1 MSIEIK
7 KCAVLG
13 AGVMGAQIAGHIANA
28 GIPSLLFDMND
39 ELAKKGVEGLSKLKP
54 APLFS
59 SKNSSLITPCTYEN
73 DLEKLSDCDL
83 IIEAVAEK
91 IEIKHSVYKNLL
103 PHLKDNAILAS
114 NTSGIPLANLVEVLP
129 EEMQSRFLISHFFNP
144 PRYLKLLELVKGPK
158 TTDEVYDIMTEF
170 GETTLGKGIVHAK
183 DTPGFIGNRL
193 INASGPLTFH
203 KAMEFGL
210 TVEDVDALSGTLVGN
225 AKSAY
230 FRTQDVVGLDTALNV
245 QNNMYER
252 VTTES
257 EEERQKFKAPDLLVK
272 LVEEGR
278 LGQKSGQ
285 GWYKKE
291 GKEILS
297 LDFDTMEYTPTVKR
311 KFDTIRVGRPIKD
324 LKKRLAAITYL
335 DDVGAKFLW
344 EVNAPMFT
352 YSAELIPEIA
362 DNIIEI
368 DNAMKWGF
376 ARDIGIFDSWDAIGV
391 EKSVNRMKEEN
402 RKVPAWVDEM
412 LSSGR
417 KSFYEIV
424 DGKLT
429 YWCPVKKKA
438 LVHKANDRSL
448 NLNLYKSSKNTLK
461 RDWSA
466 SIHDIGDGVLNV
478 EFHSIFVPAVNPLD
492 RSMNDIIKHALDLL
506 ESGKY
511 KGLVIGHQ
519 GKNWCAGAN
528 VNDFKM
534 AIDSGNLQVMD
545 SGVKDMQ
552 GVTQRIRHSKYPVVT
567 CPFNLALGGG
577 FEFYACSS
585 HTVAAG
591 ELYAGLVE
599 AIQGLIPGA
608 GGHLRVILNL
618 LENND
623 AKNVNM
629 NIARQAL
636 GLINPMTVS
645 RSATDALKKGWL
657 RKSDT
662 ISMNSEHL
670 LALGKKKVLE
680 LSDNGYEPPKYRD
693 DLSLPGLTL
702 RTMAAV
708 GAKAMKTQGKISDHD
723 EHVAMKSAHVLSG
736 GSKGGLMSKVD
747 EQYILDIEREA
758 FMSLAGEK
766 KTQDRI
772 AHFLKTGKPLRN

>member
-1 MSIEIK
+1 MGIEIK

-28 GIPSLLFDMND
+28 GIPSLLFDINE
-39 ELAKKGVEGLSKLKP
+39 ELAKKGVEGLTKLKP

-59 SKNSSLITPCTYEN
+59 SKNTSLITACTYDN
-73 DLEKLSDCDL
+73 DLEKLKDCDL

-91 IEIKHSVYKNLL
+91 IEIKHSVYKSLL
-103 PHLKDNAILAS
+103 PHLKDDAILAS

-129 EEMQSRFLISHFFNP
+129 EEVQARFLISHFFNP
-144 PRYLKLLELVKGPK
+144 PRYLRLLELVKGPK
-158 TTDEVYDIMTEF
+158 TSEDVYDTVTEF

-193 INASGPLTFH
+193 INANGRLVIE
-203 KAMEFGL
+203 KALEMGL
-210 TVEDVDALSGTLVGN
+210 SVEDVDALTGTLIGN

-230 FRTQDVVGLDTALNV
+230 FRTQDIVGLDTALNV
-245 QNNMYER
+245 SNNMYER

-257 EEERQKFKAPDLLVK
+257 EEEREKFKPHELLVK
-272 LVEEGR
+272 LVEDGR
-278 LGQKSGQ
+278 LGQKTGS

-297 LDFDTMEYTPTVKR
+297 LDFDTMEYTPTKKS
-311 KFDTIRVGRPIKD
+311 KFDTLRVGKPIKN
-324 LKKRLAAITYL
+324 LTKRLKAITFL
-335 DDVGAKFLW
+335 DDKAAKFLW
-344 EVNAPMFT
+344 ECNAPLLIYT
-352 YSAELIPEIA
+352 AEMIPEIA
-362 DNIIEI
+362 DSIIEI
-368 DNAMKWGF
+368 DNTMKWGF
-376 ARDIGIFDSWDAIGV
+376 TRDIGIFDSWDAIGV
-391 EKSVNRMKEEN
+391 EKSVNKMKEEN
-402 RKVPAWVDEM
+402 RKVPLWVEEM
-412 LSSGR
+412 LASGR
-417 KSFYEIV
+417 KSFYEII
-424 DGKLT
+424 DGELT
-429 YWCPVKKKA
+429 YYCPVNKKV
-438 LVHKANDRSL
+438 LVHKTNDKTL
-448 NLNLYKSSKNTLK
+448 NLNLFKNSKTMLK

-466 SIHDIGDGVLNV
+466 SLYDVGDGVLNV
-478 EFHSIFVPAVNPLD
+478 EFHSIFVPAFNPID
-492 RSMNDIIKHALDLL
+492 RSMVGIVKHALDLL
-506 ESGKY
+506 ETGKY
-511 KGLVIGHQ
+511 KGMVMGHQ

-534 AIDSGNLQVMD
+534 AIDSGNLQIMD
-545 SGVKDMQ
+545 AGVEEMQ
-552 GVTQRIRHSKYPVVT
+552 AVTQRIRHSKYPVVT

-577 FEFYACSS
+577 FEFYACSA
-585 HTVAAG
+585 HTIAAG

-599 AIQGLIPGA
+599 AMQGLIPGA

-623 AKNVNM
+623 AANFNM
-629 NIARQAL
+629 NIGRQAI

-645 RSATDALKKGWL
+645 KSATDALKKGWL

-693 DLSLPGLTL
+693 DLSLPGMTL
-702 RTMAAV
+702 RTMASV
-708 GAKAMKTQGKISDHD
+708 GLKAMKAQGKISDHD
-723 EHVAMKSAHVLSG
+723 ELVASKTAYVLSG
-736 GSKGGLMSKVD
+736 GDKGGLMSKVD
-747 EQYILDIEREA
+747 EQYVLDIEREC
-758 FMSLAGEK
+758 FMSLAGEP

>member
-1 MSIEIK
+1 MGIEIK

-28 GIPSLLFDMND
+28 GIPSLLFDINE
-39 ELAKKGVEGLSKLKP
+39 ELAQKGLDGLTKLKP

-59 SKNSSLITPCTYEN
+59 SSNASLITPCTYDN
-73 DLEKLSDCDL
+73 DMEKLSDCDL

-91 IEIKHSVYKNLL
+91 IEIKHAVYKNLL
-103 PHLKDNAILAS
+103 PHLKKGAILAS

-129 EEMQSRFLISHFFNP
+129 EDVQKSFLIAHFFNP
-144 PRYLKLLELVKGPK
+144 PRYLKLLELVKGKK
-158 TTDEVYDIMTEF
+158 TSDEVYEAVTEF
-170 GETTLGKGIVHAK
+170 GETMLGKGIVHAK

-193 INASGPLTFH
+193 INANGRLVIE
-203 KAMEFGL
+203 KALEMGL
-210 TVEDVDALSGTLVGN
+210 SVEDVDALTGTLIGN

-230 FRTQDVVGLDTALNV
+230 FRTQDIVGLDTALNV
-245 QNNMYER
+245 SNNMYER

-257 EEERQKFKAPDLLVK
+257 DEEREKFRPHDLLVK
-272 LVEEGR
+272 LVEDGR
-278 LGQKSGQ
+278 LGQKTGS

-297 LDFDTMEYTPTVKR
+297 LDLDTMEYTPTKKTR
-311 KFDTIRVGRPIKD
+311 FDTLRVGKPIKD
-324 LKKRLAAITYL
+324 LTTRLKAITFL
-335 DDVGAKFLW
+335 DDKAAKFLW
-344 EVNAPMFT
+344 ECNVPLLIYT
-352 YSAELIPEIA
+352 AEMIPEIA
-362 DNIIEI
+362 DSIVEI
-368 DNAMKWGF
+368 DNTMKWGF
-376 ARDIGIFDSWDAIGV
+376 TRDIGIFDSWDAIGV
-391 EKSVNRMKEEN
+391 EKSVNKMKEEN
-402 RKVPAWVDEM
+402 RKVPSWVEEM
-412 LSSGR
+412 LASGR
-417 KSFYEIV
+417 KSFYEIK
-424 DGKLT
+424 DGEMT
-429 YWCPVKKKA
+429 YWCPLQKKA
-438 LVHKANDRSL
+438 LVHKPSKKSL
-448 NLNLYKSSKNTLK
+448 NLNLYKNQKNTLK

-478 EFHSIFVPAVNPLD
+478 EFHSIFVPAFNPID
-492 RSMNDIIKHALDLL
+492 RSMNEIVKHALDML
-506 ESGKY
+506 ETGKY

-545 SGVKDMQ
+545 AGVKAMQ
-552 GVTQRIRHSKYPVVT
+552 DVTQRIRHSKYPVIT

-585 HTVAAG
+585 HTIASG

-599 AIQGLIPGA
+599 AMQGLIPGA
-608 GGHLRVILNL
+608 GGHLRVLLNL

-629 NIARQAL
+629 NIGRQAL

-645 RSATDALKKGWL
+645 KSATDALKKGWL

-662 ISMNSEHL
+662 IAMNSQHL
-670 LALGKKKVLE
+670 LALGKSKVLE
-680 LSDNGYEPPKYRD
+680 LSDGGYQPPKYRD
-693 DLSLPGLTL
+693 DLTLPGMTL
-702 RTMAAV
+702 RTMASV
-708 GAKAMKTQGKISDHD
+708 GAKAMKAQGKISDHD
-723 EHVAMKSAHVLSG
+723 GLVASKTAYVLSG
-736 GSKGGLMSKVD
+736 GKKGGLMSKVD
-747 EQYILDIEREA
+747 EQHVLDIEREC
-758 FMSLAGEK
+758 FMSLAGEP

>member
-28 GIPSLLFDMND
+28 GIPSLLFDIND
-39 ELAKKGVEGLSKLKP
+39 DLAKKGVEGLTKLKP

-59 SKNSSLITPCTYEN
+59 SKNTSLVTPCTYDN
-73 DLEKLSDCDL
+73 DLEKLKDCDL

-91 IEIKHSVYKNLL
+91 IEIKHSVYKSLL
-103 PHLKDNAILAS
+103 PHLKDDAILAS

-129 EEMQSRFLISHFFNP
+129 DEVQSRFLISHFFNP
-144 PRYLKLLELVKGPK
+144 PRYLRLLELVKGPK
-158 TTDEVYDIMTEF
+158 TSDEVYHTLTEF

-210 TVEDVDALSGTLVGN
+210 TVEDVDALSGTLIGN

-245 QNNMYER
+245 MNNMYDR

-272 LVEEGR
+272 LVEDGR

-297 LDFDTMEYTPTVKR
+297 LDFDSMEYTPTKKR
-311 KFDTIRVGRPIKD
+311 MFDTIRVGKPIKD
-324 LKKRLAAITYL
+324 LKKRLNAITYL

-362 DNIIEI
+362 DSIIEI

-376 ARDIGIFDSWDAIGV
+376 ARDIGIFDAWDAIGV
-391 EKSVNRMKEEN
+391 EKSVNKMKEEN

-417 KSFYEIV
+417 KSFYEV
-424 DGKLT
+424 TDGELT
-429 YWCPVKKKA
+429 YYCPVQKKV
-438 LVHKANDRSL
+438 LVHKSSDKSL
-448 NLNLYKSSKNTLK
+448 NLNLFKNSKTMLK

-466 SIHDIGDGVLNV
+466 SIYDIGDGVLNV
-478 EFHSIFVPAVNPLD
+478 EFHSIFVPAFNPID
-492 RSMNDIIKHALDLL
+492 RSMVAIVKDALDLL
-506 ESGKY
+506 ETGKY

-534 AIDSGNLQVMD
+534 AIDSGNLHVMD
-545 SGVKDMQ
+545 AGVEEMQ
-552 GVTQRIRHSKYPVVT
+552 SVTQRIRHSKYPVVT
-567 CPFNLALGGG
+567 CPFSLALGGG
-577 FEFYACSS
+577 FEFYACSA

-623 AKNVNM
+623 AKNFNM
-629 NIARQAL
+629 NIGRQAI
-636 GLINPMTVS
+636 GLVNPLTVS

-670 LALGKKKVLE
+670 LALGKRKVIE
-680 LSDNGYEPPKYRD
+680 LAESGYTPPKYRD
-693 DLSLPGLTL
+693 DLTLPGMTL
-702 RTMAAV
+702 RTMASV
-708 GAKAMKTQGKISDHD
+708 GLKAMKAQGKISDHD
-723 EHVAMKSAHVLSG
+723 ELVASKSAFVLSG
-736 GSKGGLMSKVD
+736 GDKGGLMSKVD
-747 EQYILDIEREA
+747 EQYVLDIEREA
-758 FMSLAGEK
+758 FMSLAGEE
-766 KTQDRI
+766 KTQQRI

>member
-28 GIPSLLFDMND
+28 GIPSLLYDIND
-39 ELAKKGVEGLSKLKP
+39 DLAKKGVEGLTKLKP

-59 SKNSSLITPCTYEN
+59 SKNSSLITPCTYDN
-73 DLEKLSDCDL
+73 DLEKLNDCDL

-91 IEIKHSVYKNLL
+91 IEIKHSVYKSLL
-103 PHLKDNAILAS
+103 PHLKDDAILAS

-129 EEMQSRFLISHFFNP
+129 DEVQSRFLISHFFNP
-144 PRYLKLLELVKGPK
+144 PRYLRLLELVKGPK
-158 TTDEVYDIMTEF
+158 TSDEVYHTVTEF

-210 TVEDVDALSGTLVGN
+210 SVEDVDALSGTLIGN

-245 QNNMYER
+245 MNNMYDR

-272 LVEEGR
+272 LVEDGR

-297 LDFDTMEYTPTVKR
+297 LDFDTMEYTPTKKR
-311 KFDTIRVGRPIKD
+311 MFDTIRVGKPIKD
-324 LKKRLAAITYL
+324 LKKRLNAITYL

-362 DNIIEI
+362 DSIIEI

-376 ARDIGIFDSWDAIGV
+376 ARDIGIFDAWDAIGV
-391 EKSVNRMKEEN
+391 EKSVNKMKEEN

-417 KSFYEIV
+417 KSFYEVI
-424 DGKLT
+424 DGELT
-429 YWCPVKKKA
+429 YYCPIQKKV
-438 LVHKANDRSL
+438 LVQKSSDKTL
-448 NLNLYKSSKNTLK
+448 NLNLFKNSNTMLK

-466 SIHDIGDGVLNV
+466 SIYDIGDGVLNV
-478 EFHSIFVPAVNPLD
+478 EFHSIFVPAFNPID
-492 RSMNDIIKHALDLL
+492 RSMVGIVKDALDLL
-506 ESGKY
+506 ETGKY

-528 VNDFKM
+528 VNDFKI
-534 AIDSGNLQVMD
+534 AIDSGNLHVMD
-545 SGVKDMQ
+545 AGVEEMQ
-552 GVTQRIRHSKYPVVT
+552 SVTQRIRHSKYPVVT

-623 AKNVNM
+623 AKNFNM
-629 NIARQAL
+629 NIGRQAI
-636 GLINPMTVS
+636 GLVNPLTVS

-670 LALGKKKVLE
+670 LALGKSKVLE
-680 LSDNGYEPPKYRD
+680 LSENGYEPPKYRD
-693 DLSLPGLTL
+693 DLTLPGMTL
-702 RTMAAV
+702 RTMASV
-708 GAKAMKTQGKISDHD
+708 GLKAMKAQGKISDHD
-723 EHVAMKSAHVLSG
+723 ELVASKSAFVLSG
-736 GSKGGLMSKVD
+736 GDKGGLMSKVD
-747 EQYILDIEREA
+747 EQYVLDIEREA
-758 FMSLAGEK
+758 FMSLAGEE
-766 KTQDRI
+766 KTQQRI

>member
-28 GIPSLLFDMND
+28 GIPSLLFDIND
-39 ELAKKGVEGLSKLKP
+39 DLAKKGVEGLTKLKP

-59 SKNSSLITPCTYEN
+59 SKNTSLVTPCTYGN
-73 DLEKLSDCDL
+73 DLEKLKDCDL

-91 IEIKHSVYKNLL
+91 IEIKHSVYKSLL
-103 PHLKDNAILAS
+103 PHLKDDAILAS

-129 EEMQSRFLISHFFNP
+129 DEVQSRFLISHFFNP
-144 PRYLKLLELVKGPK
+144 PRYLRLLELVKGPK
-158 TTDEVYDIMTEF
+158 TSDEVYHTLTEF

-210 TVEDVDALSGTLVGN
+210 TVEDVDALSGTLIGN

-245 QNNMYER
+245 MNNMYDR

-272 LVEEGR
+272 LVEDGR

-297 LDFDTMEYTPTVKR
+297 LDFDSMEYTPTKKR
-311 KFDTIRVGRPIKD
+311 MFDTIRVGKPIKD
-324 LKKRLAAITYL
+324 LKKRLNAITYL

-362 DNIIEI
+362 DSIIEI

-376 ARDIGIFDSWDAIGV
+376 ARDIGIFDAWDAIGV
-391 EKSVNRMKEEN
+391 EKSVNKMKEEN
-402 RKVPAWVDEM
+402 RKVPTWVDEM

-417 KSFYEIV
+417 KSFYEVI
-424 DGKLT
+424 DGELT
-429 YWCPVKKKA
+429 YYCPVQKKV
-438 LVHKANDRSL
+438 LVHKSSDKTL
-448 NLNLYKSSKNTLK
+448 NLNLFKNSQTMLK

-466 SIHDIGDGVLNV
+466 SIYDIGDGVLNV
-478 EFHSIFVPAVNPLD
+478 EFHSIFVPAFNPID
-492 RSMNDIIKHALDLL
+492 RSMVAIVKDALDLL
-506 ESGKY
+506 ETGKY

-534 AIDSGNLQVMD
+534 AIDSGNLHVMD
-545 SGVKDMQ
+545 AGVEEMQ
-552 GVTQRIRHSKYPVVT
+552 SVTQRIRHSKY
-567 CPFNLALGGG
+567 
-577 FEFYACSS
+577 
-585 HTVAAG
+585 
-591 ELYAGLVE
+591 
-599 AIQGLIPGA
+599 Q
-608 GGHLRVILNL
+608 
-618 LENND
+618 
-623 AKNVNM
+623 
-629 NIARQAL
+629 
-636 GLINPMTVS
+636 
-645 RSATDALKKGWL
+645 
-657 RKSDT
+657 
-662 ISMNSEHL
+662 
-670 LALGKKKVLE
+670 
-680 LSDNGYEPPKYRD
+680 
-693 DLSLPGLTL
+693 
-702 RTMAAV
+702 
-708 GAKAMKTQGKISDHD
+708 
-723 EHVAMKSAHVLSG
+723 
-736 GSKGGLMSKVD
+736 
-747 EQYILDIEREA
+747 
-758 FMSLAGEK
+758 
-766 KTQDRI
+766 
-772 AHFLKTGKPLRN
+772 

>member
-28 GIPSLLFDMND
+28 GIPSLLFDINE

-59 SKNSSLITPCTYEN
+59 SKNSSLITPCTYDN
-73 DLEKLSDCDL
+73 DLDKLGDCDL

-91 IEIKHSVYKNLL
+91 IEIKHTVYKNLL
-103 PHLKDNAILAS
+103 PHLKEDTILAS

-129 EEMQSRFLISHFFNP
+129 EEVQSRFLIAHFFNP

-158 TTDEVYDIMTEF
+158 TSDDVYNTITDF

-193 INASGPLTFH
+193 INASGTLTFN
-203 KAMEFGL
+203 KAVEYGL
-210 TVEDVDALSGTLVGN
+210 TVEDVDALYGTLVGN

-257 EEERQKFKAPDLLVK
+257 EEERQKFKAPELLVK
-272 LVEEGR
+272 LVEDGR

-297 LDFDTMEYTPTVKR
+297 LDFETMEYSPTKKR
-311 KFDTIRVGRPIKD
+311 MFDTIRVGKPIKD

-352 YSAELIPEIA
+352 YTAELIPEIA
-362 DNIIEI
+362 DSIIEI
-368 DNAMKWGF
+368 DNAMRWGF
-376 ARDIGIFDSWDAIGV
+376 ARDIGIFDAWDAIGV
-391 EKSVNRMKEEN
+391 EKSVNKMKEEN
-402 RKVPAWVDEM
+402 RKVPTWVDEM
-412 LSSGR
+412 LKSGR
-417 KSFYEIV
+417 KSFYEII
-424 DGKLT
+424 DGELT
-429 YWCPVKKKA
+429 YYCPVNKKV
-438 LVHKANDRSL
+438 LVHNSSDKTL
-448 NLNLYKSSKNTLK
+448 NLNLYKDSKTLLK

-478 EFHSIFVPAVNPLD
+478 EFHSIFVPAFNPID
-492 RSMNDIIKHALDLL
+492 RSMVGIVKDALNLL
-506 ESGKY
+506 ETGRY
-511 KGLVIGHQ
+511 KGLVLGHQ

-528 VNDFKM
+528 VNDFKI
-534 AIDSGNLQVMD
+534 AIDSGNLHLMD
-545 SGVKDMQ
+545 AGVEEMQ
-552 GVTQRIRHSKYPVVT
+552 AVTQRIRHSKYPVVT

-577 FEFYACSS
+577 FEFYACSA
-585 HTVAAG
+585 HTIAAG

-618 LENND
+618 IENNN
-623 AKNVNM
+623 AKNF
-629 NIARQAL
+629 NIKLGTDAL
-636 GLINPMTVS
+636 KLINPLTVS
-645 RSATDALKKGWL
+645 KSATDALNKGWL
-657 RKSDT
+657 RNSDS

-680 LSDNGYEPPKYRD
+680 LSDNGYKPPKYRD
-693 DLSLPGLTL
+693 DLTLPGQTL
-702 RTMAAV
+702 RTTFDV
-708 GAKAMKTQGKISDHD
+708 QAKFMKDVSDHD
-723 EHVAMKSAHVLSG
+723 KHVISKTAYVISG
-736 GSKGGLMSKVD
+736 GKKGGIMSKVD